1 MKINKT
7 ESILGVY
14 FNKKANK
21 VGKRKS
27 LNKEDKLDVSDT
39 AKDFIVAIE
48 KYKQLPDIRTEKVE
62 ELKEKVKSGTYYVDG
77 KRIAE
82 KIMETI
88 DFDKRI

>member
-7 ESILGVY
+7 ENILGV
-14 FNKKANK
+14 FLGRRTNKIDKH
-21 VGKRKS
+21 KS
-27 LNKEDKLDVSDT
+27 SNKEDKLEVSDT
-39 AKDFIVAIE
+39 AKDFIAAME
-48 KYKQLPDIRTEKVE
+48 KYKKLPEVRREKVE

-82 KIMETI
+82 KMMEKI